1 MSLKKL
7 PTFRGYTVDNKLGQF
22 RKAEA
27 GKLPEFIEFK
37 SERGQEV
44 MKQLRQEGYT
54 TLPMVLNDH
63 GEWTPD
69 FEEM

>member
-7 PTFRGYTVDNKLGQF
+7 PTFRGCIVDNKLRHF

-37 SERGQEV
+37 SERGKELL
-44 MKQLRQEGYT
+44 KQLRQEGYT
-54 TLPMVLNDH
+54 TPPMVLNDQ
-63 GEWTPD
+63 GQWTTD